1 MKLLLVAVNAK
12 YIHSNLAVYSL
23 RAYAKKYA
31 EHINLVEYTINHS
44 EEDILKEIYKEQAD
58 VIAFSCYIWNID
70 MITRIVTELK
80 KVQPKAKIWF
90 GGPEVSYDA
99 KECLQAQEQLDGI
112 IIGEGEQTFLEL
124 MEYYVEGTKDLE
136 AISGLAFKGKARVTS
151 DTCYNQAKRDVELGN
166 KWVENEAITV
176 TSDRQPILLDTVPFP
191 YEDMKTFENK
201 IIYYESSRGCPFSCS
216 YCLSSIDRRV
226 RLRSADLVKK
236 ELKVLMDYQVPQ
248 VKFVDRT
255 FNCNK
260 KHAMEIW
267 SFLKEQDNGI
277 TNFHFEISADLLEED
292 EIEFL
297 STLRQG
303 QVQFEIGVQSTNPD
317 TVEAIKRKMDFNK
330 ISLNVNRIKVGN
342 NIHQHLDLIAGLP
355 LEGYTAF
362 ERSFND
368 VYKLKPDQLQLGFL
382 KILKGSLM
390 EQECNTYGITYRD
403 TPPYEV
409 LFTNFL
415 TYDEVLQ
422 IKGVC
427 EMVEIYYNSGQFT
440 YAINYLEHFYNSPLR
455 MYQEINDY
463 YESKKIALQAHSRI
477 KRYEILLEYFKE
489 KVINKVEK
497 EQEFVQIALFN
508 EILVLDLFLREDMKS
523 RPSFAP
529 LQPQHSNLR
538 ELYEKY
544 RENRKAIHIE
554 LFTFDI
560 IASAISGQP
569 VHKDIAILFDYG
581 NRDLL
586 NKAANMTVL
595 N

>member
-1 MKLLLVAVNAK
+1 MELYLKILLVAINAK
-12 YIHSNLAVYSL
+12 YIHSNLAVYCL
-23 RAYAKKYA
+23 RAYADKYA
-31 EHINLVEYTINHS
+31 EHISLVEYTINHS
-44 EEDILKEIYKEQAD
+44 EEDILKGIYKEQAD
-58 VIAFSCYIWNID
+58 VIAFSCYIWN
-70 MITRIVTELK
+70 MNMVTRIVTELK

-90 GGPEVSYDA
+90 GGPEVTYDA
-99 KECLQAQEQLDGI
+99 KECLQVHEELDGVM
-112 IIGEGEQTFLEL
+112 IGEGEQTFLEL
-124 MEYYVEGTKDLE
+124 MEYYVDKTKDLE
-136 AISGLAFKGKARVTS
+136 TIAGIAFREKARHELQIPI
-151 DTCYNQAKRDVELGN
+151 DLEPCNRLGN
-166 KWVENEAITV
+166 KDVISTTV
-176 TSDRQPILLDTVPFP
+176 IREPLLLDSVPFP
-191 YEDMKTFENK
+191 YEDMGTFVNK

-216 YCLSSIDRRV
+216 YCLSSIDKRV
-226 RLRSADLVKK
+226 RLRSTELVKK
-236 ELKVLMDYQVPQ
+236 ELKFLMDHQVPQ

-267 SFLKEQDNGI
+267 SFIKEQDNGI

-292 EIEFL
+292 EIQLL
-297 STLRQG
+297 STLRPG
-303 QVQFEIGVQSTNPD
+303 QVQFEIGVQSTNPA
-317 TVEAIKRKMDFNK
+317 TVEAIHRKMDFNK
-330 ISLNVNRIKVGN
+330 LSQSVNRIKEGN

-355 LEGYTAF
+355 FEGYDAF
-362 ERSFND
+362 ERSFAD

-390 EQECNTYGITYRD
+390 QEESNTYGITYHD

-415 TYDEVLQ
+415 TYEELLK

-440 YAINYLEHFYNSPLR
+440 YAISYLEHFYASPLKL
-455 MYQEINDY
+455 YQEIYEY
-463 YESKKIALQAHSRI
+463 YEGKQIELQAHSRI
-477 KRYEILLEYFKE
+477 RRYEILLDYFR
-489 KVINKVEK
+489 
-497 EQEFVQIALFN
+497 EQQEHNQLALFK

-529 LQPQHSNLR
+529 VQPQHSNLR

-554 LFTFDI
+554 QFTFDVI
-560 IASAISGQP
+560 NSAISGQA

-581 NRDLL
+581 NRDPL
-586 NKAANMTVL
+586 NKAAKMTIL
-595 N
+595 E